1 MAEIIKGVILNDLI
15 AGIEGEILESK
26 REEAKR
32 AIRGIY
38 SDISRWDTELKVKA
52 REIIGL
58 EGKVK
63 AATEKLDK
71 LRAEDW
77 SALPAAPTPKQTEGK
92 PPDGN

>member
-26 REEAKR
+26 REETKR

-38 SDISRWDTELKVKA
+38 SDIARWDAELRAKA

-71 LRAEDW
+71 LRIEDW
-77 SALPAAPTPKQTEGK
+77 SALPAPPKAAEGK